1 MDKKY
6 KMNKKSL
13 WGLCLILAMF
23 VSMFTVG
30 CGKKKDNGSG
40 TTIQTVTVITTEATT
55 EKTADTTAESTT
67 EATTENTTEKTTA
80 STESPT
86 EATTEVTTESTS
98 EEATELTT
106 ESTSATTE
114 EKPTETE
121 DYPDEDGVYT
131 SKEDV
136 ALYLYTYGKLPQNFI
151 TKKQAQKLGW
161 SGGSLEDYAPDKC
174 IGGDRFGN
182 YEHILPDGNY
192 YECDIDTLGKKS
204 RGAKRIVY
212 SKDGRIYYTED
223 HYESF
228 TLLYGEE

>member
-1 MDKKY
+1 
-6 KMNKKSL
+6 
-13 WGLCLILAMF
+13 
-23 VSMFTVG
+23 MFTVG
-30 CGKKKDNGSG
+30 CGKKKDKDSG
-40 TTIQTVTVITTEATT
+40 TTVQTVTVITTEGTT
-55 EKTADTTAESTT
+55 EKTSDTTAESTT
-67 EATTENTTEKTTA
+67 EVTTENTTEKTTA

-86 EATTEVTTESTS
+86 EATTEVTNESTS

-106 ESTSATTE
+106 EATSATTE
-114 EKPTETE
+114 EDINETE
-121 DYPDEDGVYT
+121 DYPAEDGVYT
-131 SKEDV
+131 SKDDV
-136 ALYLYTYGKLPQNFI
+136 ALYLYIYGKLPQNFI

-161 SGGSLEDYAPDKC
+161 SGGSLEDYAPGKC

>member
-1 MDKKY
+1 MKK
-6 KMNKKSL
+6 KKSL
-13 WGLCLILAMF
+13 WGLCLVLALF
-23 VSMFTVG
+23 VSMFTGG
-30 CGKKKDNGSG
+30 CGKKKDKDSG
-40 TTIQTVTVITTEATT
+40 TTVQTVTVITTEGTT
-55 EKTADTTAESTT
+55 EKTSDATAESTT
-67 EATTENTTEKTTA
+67 EVTTENTTEKTTA

-106 ESTSATTE
+106 EATSETTE
-114 EKPTETE
+114 EDITETE

-131 SKEDV
+131 SKDDV

-161 SGGSLEDYAPDKC
+161 SGGSLEDYAPGKC

>member
-1 MDKKY
+1 MKRKKT
-6 KMNKKSL
+6 L
-13 WGLCLILAMF
+13 WGLCLVLALF

-30 CGKKKDNGSG
+30 CGKKKDKDSG
-40 TTIQTVTVITTEATT
+40 TTVQTVTVITTEGTT
-55 EKTADTTAESTT
+55 EKTSDTTAESTT
-67 EATTENTTEKTTA
+67 EVTTENTTEKTTA

-86 EATTEVTTESTS
+86 EATTEVTNESTS

-106 ESTSATTE
+106 EATSATTE
-114 EKPTETE
+114 EDINETE
-121 DYPDEDGVYT
+121 DYPAEDGVYT
-131 SKEDV
+131 SKDDV
-136 ALYLYTYGKLPQNFI
+136 ALYLYIYGKLPQNFI

-161 SGGSLEDYAPDKC
+161 SGGSLEDYAPGKC